1 MLIIRGVN
9 VFPSQIESVLLNINQ
24 VSPYYQLIVTRKGY
38 MDLMEVQVELADAAM
53 LDQFQKLQA
62 LEAEIRHKLR
72 TILGLDAKVR
82 LVEPK
87 SIERTTG
94 KAKHVID
101 LRNGGN

>member
-1 MLIIRGVN
+1 RGVN